1 MVINKSKT
9 SKKEIQSSSDKN
21 VGSESIVSSAG
32 VVSGSSTSS
41 VVTGGSQVI
50 EFDIKSSQQAPIVE
64 EKLSQKSSAAS
75 TVMKSSSSAKV
86 SSSSSSQ
93 EQKFYST
100 SSSSSSKAIKS
111 GHTER
116 IQTQSDDDFLRGERI
131 TGDIDVNR
139 VKNTSNLIGSVNLQ
153 NVSSDYGTQ
162 SDMNNLMTIEIET
175 KGTRVGS
182 SVNEFVTNTLS
193 SSTSIAENR
202 NDVIA
207 VESGKSRETTSNE
220 KSGDLNAV
228 SNTSSNQGITST
240 SSATYEE
247 FSSSSSTAQ
256 SSKIVD
262 NKQTESSGTS
272 KNVASSKMV
281 KTSDGKNVA
290 ADSKTIFTSKVFDA
304 KTKSWVVVEQSSVNE
319 TDIIMPAGGSEI
331 SIDGA
336 NASQQMN
343 TMTIASAVDALNSLN
358 MKDDSSL
365 VSSDAKLT
373 KSDIET
379 SSKSTK
385 EVLEKSLSSKKESSR
400 DEKLVTTTSSETVQM
415 YDSKSKTW
423 KNVDVSSLERQARPS
438 YVRYHSQSA
447 DGSWHTI
454 YKRKLYD
461 EFSKQW
467 RIVDERVVSSDDTT
481 AHLSGIPEMID
492 NATNITTTT
501 YTTKVYDTKTGKW
514 SIVEEKSYVDKD
526 SVNVTQDLKR
536 EIERDQPDLANIIT
550 TTETTKV
557 RKITQNIYSDNLQ
570 IFLIYLL
577 KLLTIEKN

>member
-139 VKNTSNLIGSVNLQ
+139 VKNSSNLIGSVNLQ